1 MQDFTTFSA
10 FYPYYL
16 REHAHP
22 FCRLMHYIGSTLVLL
37 LLAWVLLT
45 GAWLWLIGLPVIGY
59 AFAWFGH
66 FVFEHNKP
74 ATFQYPWYSL
84 AADWVMYKDFLT
96 GQLNA
101 KLREA
106 VAVKSDA
113 QAK

>member
-1 MQDFTTFSA
+1 MQRFNSFRS

-16 REHAHP
+16 REHANP
-22 FCRLMHYIGSTLVLL
+22 KCRLMHYLGSTLVLL
-37 LLAWVLLT
+37 MLAWIVFAA
-45 GAWLWLIGLPVIGY
+45 AWLWLICLPLIGY
-59 AFAWFGH
+59 GFAWFGH

-101 KLREA
+101 RLTEA
-106 VAVKSDA
+106 GVNSA
-113 QAK
+113 